1 MPDSADVARV
11 TVVVPTHNSGAH
23 LTQAIE
29 SILAQGYADWEALI
43 VDDASTDDTHE
54 VALSFARRDPRI
66 RAVRLERNVG
76 VAAARNVAIEA
87 SGGGELIALLDHD
100 DHWRRDYLERSVA
113 AHDGAVARGR
123 PVGIVASDA
132 LIETPEGI
140 SGETYTD
147 RFGWIEEIDYD
158 AMIQRNCICARA
170 LFKRAAYDEVG
181 GFSSDCPG
189 YDDYDLWLR
198 MLEAGYEV
206 ATVREPIAF
215 YRVHPGAM
223 SADQLLMAEGAIA
236 AHRRALA
243 RGAIDR
249 RRRRAVKAR
258 IRHHRAL
265 RQRALA
271 RSAAAEGRGLAALGR
286 GLTAVPYGL
295 VAFLQ
300 VPSRW
305 GEWLGE
311 AFARRRRSRTTL

>member
-1 MPDSADVARV
+1 MPDSGEPARV
-11 TVVVPTHNSGAH
+11 TVVVPTHNSGAP

-29 SILAQGYADWEALI
+29 SILAQDYADWEAVI

-54 VALSFARRDPRI
+54 VALAFARRDPRI
-66 RAVRLERNVG
+66 NAIRLKRNVG

-87 SGGGELIALLDHD
+87 CGGGELIALLDHD
-100 DHWRRDYLERSVA
+100 DHWRHDYLERSVA
-113 AHDGAVARGR
+113 AYDEAAARGR
-123 PVGIVASDA
+123 RVGIVASDA
-132 LIETPEGI
+132 LIETPDGI
-140 SGETYTD
+140 SGETYAD

-158 AMIQRNCICARA
+158 AMIRRNCICARA
-170 LFKRAAYDEVG
+170 LFARAAYDEVG

-206 ATVREPIAF
+206 ATVREPLAV

-223 SADQLLMAEGAIA
+223 SADQLLMAKGAIA

-249 RRRRAVKAR
+249 RRRRAVRAR

-265 RQRALA
+265 RERALA
-271 RSAAAEGRGLAALGR
+271 RRAAADGHHLAALGR
-286 GLTAVPYGL
+286 ALKAAPYGL

-305 GEWLGE
+305 GEWLAD
-311 AFARRRRSRTTL
+311 AFGRRPRSPAGP